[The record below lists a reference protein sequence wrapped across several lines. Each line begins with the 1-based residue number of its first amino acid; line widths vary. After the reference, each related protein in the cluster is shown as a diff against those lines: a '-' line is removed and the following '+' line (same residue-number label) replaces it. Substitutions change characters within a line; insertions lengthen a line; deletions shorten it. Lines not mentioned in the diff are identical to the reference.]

1 MKTSTQTSM
10 LVNGAIGTVGSEIVK
25 QLSEKEIQIY
35 KISKISSSQNYE
47 KPESYNKL
55 FGVDYGGKRRKTMT
69 DHKIG
74 TREVACGP
82 AGVRSAEKAL
92 TRRSDELAQRRQSM
106 PWVRID
112 KEYRFET
119 DEGMASL
126 ADLFRGRSQLII
138 YHFMFGPEYRGTA
151 RHARDRGRL

>member
-55 FGVDYGGKRRKTMT
+55 FGVDYRWQKG
-69 DHKIG
+69 
-74 TREVACGP
+74 
-82 AGVRSAEKAL
+82 EK
-92 TRRSDELAQRRQSM
+92 Q
-106 PWVRID
+106 
-112 KEYRFET
+112 
-119 DEGMASL
+119 
-126 ADLFRGRSQLII
+126 
-138 YHFMFGPEYRGTA
+138 
-151 RHARDRGRL
+151 